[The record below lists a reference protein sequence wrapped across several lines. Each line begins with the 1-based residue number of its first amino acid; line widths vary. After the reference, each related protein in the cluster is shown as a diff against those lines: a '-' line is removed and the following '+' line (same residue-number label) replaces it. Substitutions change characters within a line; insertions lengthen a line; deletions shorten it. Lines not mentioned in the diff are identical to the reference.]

1 MIGILGE
8 NVRDRRMNHAAK
20 NWSTWLGVRPV
31 VVTLACGLVLSVP
44 ACRLPKLC
52 CAEKG
57 APLPDTFNGEVSTDS
72 SAQIGWREFFDDPA
86 LISLMD
92 QALVGN
98 QELKILAQDVRIANF
113 EIMARQGEYL
123 PFVNLGARAGLEK
136 SSVYSREGAVEENL
150 LANGQP
156 FPDPLP
162 EFLVA
167 ANVRWE
173 IDIWRKLRNA
183 KDAAALRYFATRDGQ
198 NYVVTRLVAEVA
210 ENYYELLALDNR
222 MMALDKTIEIQQQS
236 LEFSMA
242 KKEAAR
248 ETELAV
254 KRFEAEVRK
263 NQSEKLIVQQQIT
276 ETENR
281 INFLLGR
288 YPQPVDRNSANYFDL
303 TLHSLST
310 GLPAQLLQNRA
321 DIRQAERE
329 LAARGLDVRVARA
342 RFYPSLS
349 LSAGVGYQAFNT
361 KYLFISPESLIYNAA
376 GELVGPII
384 NRKAIK
390 ADYLSANA
398 AQIQA
403 VYDYQRTVLEAYTEV
418 INLMNK
424 VENYRQ
430 SIEIKK
436 QQLAA
441 LESSVD
447 NATKLFQNARAEYME
462 VLLAQR
468 DLIEVRMKLIET
480 KQEQL
485 SAVVNA
491 YQALGGGMY
500 GGFGLLADAT
510 ADIPGT
516 EQVPAEPLNDPLTQ
530 PGGVTPNPNA
540 TPNNN
545 GDSPDPIQLPTPDAI
560 RQGIEDRAPINAPI
574 PETGSLLKPD
584 GPPPESQGSFLKW
597 PWQKS

>member
-1 MIGILGE
+1 
-8 NVRDRRMNHAAK
+8 MNQPARFR
-20 NWSTWLGVRPV
+20 STRPLAV
-31 VVTLACGLVLSVP
+31 ILACGLVLSLP

-52 CAEKG
+52 CAQKG
-57 APLPDTFNGEVSTDS
+57 EPLPDSFNGEVSLDS
-72 SAQIGWREFFDDPA
+72 SAQLGWREFFDDPTLSG
-86 LISLMD
+86 LID

-98 QELKILAQDVRIANF
+98 QELKILAQDIRIANF

-150 LANGQP
+150 LANGKA

-167 ANVRWE
+167 ANVSWE

-236 LEFSMA
+236 LDFSIA

-254 KRFEAEVRK
+254 QRFEAEVRK

-276 ETENR
+276 EAENR

-288 YPQPVDRNSANYFDL
+288 YPQPVPRQSASYIDL
-303 TLHSLST
+303 QLHALST
-310 GLPAQLLQNRA
+310 GLPSQLLQNRA

-349 LSAGVGYQAFNT
+349 LTAGVGYQAFNT

-376 GELVGPII
+376 GELVGPLI

-403 VYDYQRTVLEAYTEV
+403 VYDYQLTVLDAYTEV

-424 VENYRQ
+424 VENYSQ
-430 SIEIKK
+430 SIAIKK

-468 DLIEVRMKLIET
+468 DLIEARMVLIET

-491 YQALGGGMY
+491 YQALGGGAY
-500 GGFGLLADAT
+500 GGYSFLADAT
-510 ADIPGT
+510 NPMGGT
-516 EQVPAEPLNDPLTQ
+516 ELIAPPENFPAANEPLTQ
-530 PGGVTPNPNA
+530 PDSTTPQSQP
-540 TPNNN
+540 
-545 GDSPDPIQLPTPDAI
+545 LPTSDGDAPATDLLPYPDAI
-560 RQGIEDRAPINAPI
+560 RDGLDAAPTPSSDATPQ
-574 PETGSLLKPD
+574 ETGSLLKPD
-584 GPPPESQGSFLKW
+584 GPALNSQGNFLKW
-597 PWQKS
+597 PWQS

>member
-1 MIGILGE
+1 
-8 NVRDRRMNHAAK
+8 MNNAAR
-20 NWSTWLGVRPV
+20 NRNARPLAAV
-31 VVTLACGLVLSVP
+31 LACSLLLSLP

-52 CAEKG
+52 CAQKG
-57 APLPDTFNGEVSTDS
+57 APLPETFNGEVSTDS
-72 SAQIGWREFFDDPA
+72 SAQLGWREFFDDPA
-86 LISLMD
+86 LISLID
-92 QALVGN
+92 QSLVGN

-136 SSVYSREGAVEENL
+136 SSAYSREGAVEENL
-150 LANGQP
+150 LANGKA

-183 KDAAALRYFATRDGQ
+183 KDAAALRFFATRDGQ

-222 MMALDKTIEIQQQS
+222 MLALDKTIEIQQQS
-236 LEFSMA
+236 LEISMA

-263 NQSEKLIVQQQIT
+263 NQSEKLIVQQEII
-276 ETENR
+276 EVENR

-288 YPQPVDRNSANYFDL
+288 YPQPVNRDSTNYIDL

-361 KYLFISPESLIYNAA
+361 RYLFMSPESLIYNAA

-447 NATKLFQNARAEYME
+447 NATKLFQYVHADYIE

-468 DLIEVRMKLIET
+468 DLIEARMKLIET

-485 SAVVNA
+485 LAVVNA

-500 GGFGLLADAT
+500 GGFGFLVDPNEV
-510 ADIPGT
+510 IPGT
-516 EQVPAEPLNDPLTQ
+516 ELVAPPENVAPLKNPLAQPEARDAKPVELPAPKSDVPDTDLLPDPSTIRRGLDELPK
-530 PGGVTPNPNA
+530 PGA
-540 TPNNN
+540 TP
-545 GDSPDPIQLPTPDAI
+545 
-560 RQGIEDRAPINAPI
+560 
-574 PETGSLLKPD
+574 PEPGSLLKPD
-584 GPPPESQGSFLKW
+584 GPPPENQGSFLKW
-597 PWQKS
+597 PWQS

>member
-1 MIGILGE
+1 
-8 NVRDRRMNHAAK
+8 MNHAAK
-20 NWSTWLGVRPV
+20 KGNSWLGVRPIA
-31 VVTLACGLVLSVP
+31 VTLTCGLVLSLP

-57 APLPDTFNGEVSTDS
+57 APLPDTFNGEYSAES
-72 SAQIGWREFFDDPA
+72 SAQLGWREFFDDPA

-113 EIMARQGEYL
+113 ETMARQGEYL

-136 SSVYSREGAVEENL
+136 SSEYSREGAVEEHL
-150 LANGQP
+150 LANGKA
-156 FPDPLP
+156 FPEPLP

-236 LEFSMA
+236 LDFSVA

-254 KRFEAEVRK
+254 QRFEAEVHK

-288 YPQPVDRNSANYFDL
+288 YPQPVDRTSANYFDL

-361 KYLFISPESLIYNAA
+361 RYLFLSPESLIYNAA

-441 LESSVD
+441 LEASVD

-468 DLIEVRMKLIET
+468 DLIEARMTLIET

-500 GGFGLLADAT
+500 GGFGLLAEAT
-510 ADIPGT
+510 ADIPGA
-516 EQVPAEPLNDPLTQ
+516 EQVPAVLLDDPLAQ
-530 PGGVTPNPNA
+530 PGGVAPNIDASPESESDSTDEIKLPN
-540 TPNNN
+540 
-545 GDSPDPIQLPTPDAI
+545 PDAI
-560 RQGIEDRAPINAPI
+560 RQGIEQQPPIDAPT
-574 PETGSLLKPD
+574 PETGSLLKTEI
-584 GPPPESQGSFLKW
+584 PPTANRGSFLKW
-597 PWQKS
+597 PWQS